1 MGTPQRTRGYAMTAV
16 PSVEY
21 ELTPED
27 WEAVNA
33 AHIFESPVY
42 VEAARKTRVVG
53 GLLFATL
60 SAYCFLAGAATGGVL
75 FAVAGPPFVYFVGP
89 LMRKSQLAS
98 LRKMRRQGISNG
110 LFGRHRIEVR
120 EDGLYHATDAYETL
134 IRWHAIDDVKQK
146 DDHFFVYTGP
156 NAFVPIPVTA
166 FPDAERMRAF
176 SHAFHERMA
185 NAGRVGDASSRSLA
199 GSEEGAA

>member
-1 MGTPQRTRGYAMTAV
+1 MSEV
-16 PSVEY
+16 PTVEY

-42 VEAARKTRVVG
+42 VEASKNTRIVG

-60 SAYCFLAGAATGGVL
+60 SAFCFLSGSATGGIL
-75 FAVAGPPFVYFVGP
+75 FALAGPPFVYLVGP

-120 EDGLYHATDAYETL
+120 ADGLYHGTDAYETV
-134 IRWHAIDDVKQK
+134 IRWHAIDEVKQK

-166 FPDAERMRAF
+166 FPDAERLRAF
-176 SHAFHERMA
+176 SDGFHERMA
-185 NAGRVGDASSRSLA
+185 TAGRVADVPSRTRIASE
-199 GSEEGAA
+199 GGAA